1 MAVHLQ
7 NRSGHHGIDGAF
19 DHAAHRVRFAKAGGH
34 EHDVL
39 RLHDGRDA
47 HRQGMSRHHRILIKE
62 AAVVMQ
68 RLLRELDAI
77 AVGRKMRRRFVKA
90 DVTVRAESEQLQ
102 IDLSRCGNRRVVIVA
117 FLVLILRQAVG
128 NMDVIRREI
137 DLRKEVFLMNRR

>member
-47 HRQGMSRHHRILIKE
+47 HRQGMGRHHRILIKE

-90 DVTVRAESEQLQ
+90 DVAVCAYAENGKLNAAALFYLG
-102 IDLSRCGNRRVVIVA
+102 IKFIRV
-117 FLVLILRQAVG
+117 FG
-128 NMDVIRREI
+128 IRRNICVMPALE
-137 DLRKEVFLMNRR
+137 